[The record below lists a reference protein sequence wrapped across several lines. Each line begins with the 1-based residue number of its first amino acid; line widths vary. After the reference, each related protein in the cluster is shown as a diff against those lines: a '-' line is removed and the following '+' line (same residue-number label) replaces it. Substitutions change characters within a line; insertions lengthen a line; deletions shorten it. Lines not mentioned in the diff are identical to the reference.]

1 MEHSRLPVDF
11 PPAPSVWQAPIR
23 LGLGSLSRALPAW
36 RGRTV
41 QVLGCSPPHHAPLA
55 LVEHS
60 RLPLDF
66 PHAPSVWKVPIPHPR
81 GHSQAP
87 RALPALSGSTR
98 TGLSPLLVTTVKLE
112 RSPVPLGLIC
122 AVHVLP
128 ARTALVQAC
137 PPVNIVWQGVT
148 RLVLEPISVTPA
160 QLEHTALARA
170 PHVHSAALEPSRL
183 QLGPSL
189 YQCAPIVEQEPI
201 PAHQGLQVV

>member
-11 PPAPSVWQAPIR
+11 PLAPSVWQAPIR

-66 PHAPSVWKVPIPHPR
+66 PHAPSVWREPIPQPR
-81 GHSQAP
+81 GRSQAP

-98 TGLSPLLVTTVKLE
+98 SGFSPLLVTTVMLE
-112 RSPVPLGLIC
+112 RSPVTLGLIC

-137 PPVNIVWQGVT
+137 PPVNTAWQGVT
-148 RLVLEPISVTPA
+148 RQVREPTSVTPA

-183 QLGPSL
+183 QPGTSR
-189 YQCAPIVEQEPI
+189 YQCAPIVAQGPT
-201 PAHQGLQVV
+201 PAHQEPQAV